1 MAHFVKRSK
10 KIKDIWRSCIPK
22 CLYLL
27 SFDTLNCFFAMHE
40 RDFRRYIFDTV
51 WVADLDN
58 ADCFLGTPVPLNQ
71 KVYTAILTSIKK
83 CTQRYYQSKV
93 YTAILTVQIFI
104 KLQRAK
110 LLSANMCNLLY
121 QAYFYMLGN
130 LNGRYFS

>member
-1 MAHFVKRSK
+1 MHTKVSILAEFLYVK
-10 KIKDIWRSCIPK
+10 
-22 CLYLL
+22 L
-27 SFDTLNCFFAMHE
+27 FFFAMHE
-40 RDFRRYIFDTV
+40 RDLRRYIFDTV

-58 ADCFLGTPVPLNQ
+58 AGCCFLGTPVPLNQ

-121 QAYFYMLGN
+121 QAYFDMLGDR
-130 LNGRYFS
+130 NGRYFT